1 VLRSSTPA
9 ISPELLSDAAPT
21 QGFVDG
27 LGLRHRVTDGADA
40 VDRLHVDDLLAGAT
54 GFDFALRERVS
65 RLANFRHAYYGRA
78 RRVDR
83 LDGGSLALLSD
94 AVDGARLSHILDV
107 AEASK
112 LDLDVNVAL
121 CLLRQ
126 IVPAVAML
134 HQNARD
140 VSHGALAPERIVI
153 TPNARVVLVEYVFGA
168 AIESIGFS
176 RERLWK
182 QLRIAVPPAAG
193 TPRLNHRA
201 DVMQIGVV
209 ALALVLGRPLGDD
222 DVRDLGALVASA
234 TENSVMGG
242 REPISDSLRRW
253 LSRALQLDSQGSFE
267 SALEAQLALDD
278 VLSGDAGYIAAPVA
292 LESFLSQY
300 QEAAAKLAADA
311 GQAAY
316 AAAPE
321 PIAVKVP
328 PPTPKLGVAQVGSDG
343 PAVPSFRAMASDRP
357 SILSVTPKAQ
367 AATARTSPEPMAAP
381 VADNDPGTRTVED
394 VSHALVGGVSAFA
407 GATAGKEAPPAQA
420 ALAQALPTG
429 TQATSDNAEPF
440 DDETLRAQFL
450 AASAV
455 AAPPERIGVAS
466 WWRLAALVALV
477 IAAAEGGFIAWRLAA
492 SPAGLTGTK
501 GTMAIES
508 KPTGAQVKVDGEVK
522 GVTPLTISLDAGAHV
537 VEISA
542 GGEPRVLPV
551 TISAG
556 ATLAQYVE
564 LSSIS
569 ALGRVSIQSTPAGA
583 SVLLDGQLRGVT
595 PLELSD
601 VSAGDHELVLDF
613 NGHRVRQTVS
623 VAAGATTALVLP
635 IDSPEMATAGMMPGA
650 APSPVPT
657 TGTVTVQAPFDMEVY
672 EGGTLVGM
680 SGRRLTLQ
688 PGSHVLEIVSQTLA
702 FRTEA
707 RVEVAAGSHNR
718 VPVKLP
724 KGTVHL
730 NATPWAEVWVDGQK
744 VGETPIGNLSLTIGP
759 HEIVFKHPEL
769 GEQAHAATVT
779 AAAPLRLSVDLTKRQ

>member
-1 VLRSSTPA
+1 MTPA
-9 ISPELLSDAAPT
+9 TSPELLSVSAAT
-21 QGFVDG
+21 QGFADG
-27 LGLRHRVTDGADA
+27 LGLRHRVADGADA
-40 VDRLHVDDLLAGAT
+40 VDRLRVDDQLSGAT
-54 GFDFALRERVS
+54 GFDFALRERVG

-83 LDGGSLALLSD
+83 VDGGTLALLSD
-94 AVDGARLSHILDV
+94 PTDGARLSRILEV
-107 AEASK
+107 AEAAK

-182 QLRIAVPPAAG
+182 QLRIAVPPGAG

-201 DVMQIGVV
+201 DVMQIGAV
-209 ALALVLGRPLGDD
+209 ALALILGRPLGDD

-253 LSRALQLDSQGSFE
+253 LSRALQLDAQGSFE

-278 VLSGDAGYIAAPVA
+278 VVTGDAGYIAAPVA
-292 LESFLSQY
+292 LESFLAQY
-300 QEAAAKLAADA
+300 QESASKRAAGVEANHVAT
-311 GQAAY
+311 
-316 AAAPE
+316 PE
-321 PIAVKVP
+321 PVAVRM
-328 PPTPKLGVAQVGSDG
+328 PPTPPTHAAAQVSADAL
-343 PAVPSFRAMASDRP
+343 AVTSFRAMASDRP
-357 SILSVTPKAQ
+357 SILSVTPKAS
-367 AATARTSPEPMAAP
+367 AAA
-381 VADNDPGTRTVED
+381 
-394 VSHALVGGVSAFA
+394 VSRAGGG
-407 GATAGKEAPPAQA
+407 GAEAPPAQA
-420 ALAQALPTG
+420 EAPPVQTEVPPVLVEAPPLPIAVPVLDPPASHTVPDG
-429 TQATSDNAEPF
+429 EEPF
-440 DDETLRAQFL
+440 DDEALRAKFL
-450 AASAV
+450 AASTTG
-455 AAPPERIGVAS
+455 AAPERAGVPG
-466 WWRLAALVALV
+466 WWRLVALAALV
-477 IAAAEGGFIAWRLAA
+477 IAAAEGGFIAWRLAQ

-501 GTMAIES
+501 GSMAIES
-508 KPTGAQVKVDGEVK
+508 KPTGAQVKVNGEVK
-522 GVTPLTISLDAGAHV
+522 GVTPLTVSLEAGAHV
-537 VEISA
+537 VEIAA
-542 GGEPRVLPV
+542 GGEPRILPV
-551 TISAG
+551 TITAG

-595 PLELSD
+595 PLELAD

-613 NGHRVRQTVS
+613 GGHRVRQTVS
-623 VAAGATTALVLP
+623 VAAGATTALALP
-635 IDSPEMATAGMMPGA
+635 IEAPPMAMAGMVPAPPAA
-650 APSPVPT
+650 APPPPPT

-672 EGGTLVGM
+672 EGDTLIGM
-680 SGRRLTLQ
+680 SGGRLTLQ
-688 PGSHVLEIVSQTLA
+688 PGPHVLEIVSQTLA

-707 RVEVAAGSHNR
+707 RVDVVAGKNSR
-718 VPVKLP
+718 VPVALP

-730 NATPWAEVWVDGQK
+730 NAAPWAEVWVDGQK

-759 HEIVFKHPEL
+759 HEIVFKHPDL

-779 AAAPLRLSVDLTKRQ
+779 AAAPLRLSVDMTKRQ